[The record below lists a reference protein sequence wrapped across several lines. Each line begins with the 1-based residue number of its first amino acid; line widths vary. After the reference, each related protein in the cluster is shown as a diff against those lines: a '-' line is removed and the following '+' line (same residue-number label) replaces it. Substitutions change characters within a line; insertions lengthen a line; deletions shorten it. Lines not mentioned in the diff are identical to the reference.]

1 MSETAL
7 LIPGKNKKTL
17 GAKWRS
23 STIKWDMWWL
33 YFYVILI
40 PQVSHYLWVY
50 LWGCFYMKLTFES
63 TD

>member
-23 STIKWDMWWL
+23 STIKWDM
-33 YFYVILI
+33 
-40 PQVSHYLWVY
+40 
-50 LWGCFYMKLTFES
+50 
-63 TD
+63 